1 MIHSIFSD
9 RMNAVSQA
17 AMPLI
22 RIPNTYQSNLHQR
35 YAMLI
40 AKSFEERIWLKDGS
54 MSYVSL
60 MTCVPVRERW
70 FL

>member
-1 MIHSIFSD
+1 
-9 RMNAVSQA
+9 MNAVSQA
-17 AMPLI
+17 AMPLM
-22 RIPNTYQSNLHQR
+22 RVQNTYQFNLNQR

-54 MSYVSL
+54 ISYVSL